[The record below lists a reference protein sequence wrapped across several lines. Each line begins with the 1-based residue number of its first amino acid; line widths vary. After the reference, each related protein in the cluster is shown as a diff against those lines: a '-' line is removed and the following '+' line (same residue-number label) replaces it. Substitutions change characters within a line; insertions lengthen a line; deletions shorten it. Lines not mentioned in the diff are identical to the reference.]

1 MLVRYYGHV
10 GLPTGYG
17 DAAAEMCMA
26 ILSAGLD
33 LEISTDGDACH
44 KRFLPLAKSFKN
56 EHELSP
62 PDAVIVHTLPLDC
75 EKILIDKVGDRFPKA
90 MTVAYTTWEGAS
102 LIPPEMARSLSVFG
116 HVWVPS
122 SATARCM
129 TNPAGSLGVV
139 GCAVVPHPFDES
151 LWTDEGLIA
160 SYNGGPGP
168 YRFYYIG
175 AWTARKNVDG
185 IIRAYLRAFTADDDV
200 ELVIQSHSA
209 PESACHVAQLSSGLG
224 DKPMPTIRFSNRRM
238 SHDEIAVLHREAN
251 CFVTASRGEAWN
263 LPAFDAL
270 LARRHVIAPGGMGS
284 DEFLKGTSAD
294 LYGSRIAPAHG
305 EVRLVDAPD
314 VPAGYGVAH
323 YVGHQGLS
331 VRSDWRDP
339 DICELAD
346 MMASAYAARLSHLQ
360 VKYDPCLRFGR
371 VAVGR
376 RIADLLQG
384 ASR

>member
-33 LEISTDGDACH
+33 LEISTDGKALH
-44 KRFLPLAKSFKN
+44 RRFLPLATCIRSKT
-56 EHELSP
+56 ELSP
-62 PDAVIVHTLPLDC
+62 PDAIIIHTLPMDC
-75 EKILIDKVGDRFPKA
+75 GALLESTGVGDQFPKA
-90 MTVAYTTWEGAS
+90 RRVACTTWEGAS
-102 LIPPEMARSLSVFG
+102 MIPGEMQQSLAQFDQVL
-116 HVWVPS
+116 VPS
-122 SATARCM
+122 APTARCM
-129 TNPAGSLGVV
+129 TMSNPLTRV
-139 GCAVVPHPFDES
+139 CVVPHPFDET
-151 LWTDEGLIA
+151 LWTDEGIIA
-160 SYNGGPGP
+160 SYNVGAGP

-175 AWTARKNVDG
+175 AWTARKNVEG
-185 IIRAYLRAFTADDDV
+185 LIRAYLRAFTADDDV
-200 ELVIQSHSA
+200 ELVIQSHAA
-209 PESACHVAQLSSGLG
+209 PESACQVAQLSSGLG
-224 DKPMPTIRFSNRRM
+224 DQPIPTIRFSNQRM
-238 SHDEIAVLHREAN
+238 SHEEIAALHRESH

-270 LARRHVIAPGGMGS
+270 LARRHVIASGGMGS
-284 DEFLKGTSAD
+284 DDFLKGTSAD
-294 LYGSRIAPAHG
+294 LLYASRVSPAHG

-339 DICELAD
+339 DLCELASL
-346 MMASAYAARLSHLQ
+346 MALAYAARRSNLQ
-360 VKYDPCLRFGR
+360 VTYDPVSRFGR
-371 VAVGR
+371 RAVGR